1 MKYAKTIPKIR
12 WERHQH
18 KLKVF
23 YTCIGIE
30 SGYFIGMEARHPQFP
45 LRVDTHA
52 VGERWKIV

>member
-45 LRVDTHA
+45 LRVNTHA
-52 VGERWKIV
+52 VGER